1 MKTMNSMF
9 MIIGLLVLVV
19 LSVALQLSA
28 QELRGSYWVIIK
40 KDSSTISVKSKAMNI
55 VKRDTLWLIQNGKT
69 TKVPVDSIIQLKRVK
84 KGTVVRGLIIG
95 GAIGAMITAAVLT
108 AQGWYDYGT
117 DIRPVAINTAGLV
130 AGAGIGALIGNAA
143 RHDKVYEFEK
153 LSLPQ
158 KSNLIQSQCRHF

>member
-1 MKTMNSMF
+1 MAASNSF
-9 MIIGLLVLVV
+9 
-19 LSVALQLSA
+19 QLSA
-28 QELRGSYWVIIK
+28 QPPKGSFWIIMK
-40 KDSSTISVKSKAMNI
+40 KDSSTFSVKSKAMDI

-95 GAIGAMITAAVLT
+95 GATGAVVTAAVLT

-117 DIRPVAINTAGLV
+117 DYRPIAINSAGL
-130 AGAGIGALIGNAA
+130 AIGAGVGALIGNAA
-143 RHDKVYEFEK
+143 RHDKVHELEK

-158 KSNLIQSQCRHF
+158 KSNLIQSHCRHF